1 MNIRN
6 ECSNDYAQIEE
17 ITKLAFLGK
26 PYSSGTEQYLA
37 EKLRANDALVLSLV
51 VEDAGAVV
59 GHLALSPIKINGFNG
74 SYFGLGP
81 LAVSPSAQGKGYG
94 TALLK
99 SALEFLSANGA
110 KCCVLVGDP
119 NYYSRVGFKVESEL
133 TYQGAPA
140 EYFQSIRFTEDKL
153 AGEVEFHETFE

>member
-26 PYSSGTEQYLA
+26 PYSSGTEQCLA

-119 NYYSRVGFKVESEL
+119 NYYSRVGFEVESEL

>member
-81 LAVSPSAQGKGYG
+81 LAVSPSAQAKGM
-94 TALLK
+94 ALR
-99 SALEFLSANGA
+99 
-110 KCCVLVGDP
+110 
-119 NYYSRVGFKVESEL
+119 Y
-133 TYQGAPA
+133 
-140 EYFQSIRFTEDKL
+140 
-153 AGEVEFHETFE
+153 